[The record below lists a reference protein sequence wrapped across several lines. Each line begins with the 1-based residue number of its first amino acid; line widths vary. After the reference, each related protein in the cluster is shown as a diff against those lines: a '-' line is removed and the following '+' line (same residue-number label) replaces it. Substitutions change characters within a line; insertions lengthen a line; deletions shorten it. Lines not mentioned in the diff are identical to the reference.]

1 MRPAAGSAGNLQAMQ
16 QAGAAGMAP
25 GMMAAAGA
33 RPGQQPTPQQLQQMM
48 QTQAAIHA
56 QFAASAP
63 GRAPSPGMPVSVRL
77 DWEFCAWQGCH
88 PSPPPVHLPARR
100 TICCRLSPGLFM
112 SAGWS
117 CPATAGACVH
127 TLHLVGAAC
136 PAAALPP
143 F

>member
-88 PSPPPVHLPARR
+88 PHHPLYTCLLGAR
-100 TICCRLSPGLFM
+100 L
-112 SAGWS
+112 A
-117 CPATAGACVH
+117 
-127 TLHLVGAAC
+127 AAC
-136 PAAALPP
+136 HPGYLCQRVGHALPRP
-143 F
+143 LLACIPCT